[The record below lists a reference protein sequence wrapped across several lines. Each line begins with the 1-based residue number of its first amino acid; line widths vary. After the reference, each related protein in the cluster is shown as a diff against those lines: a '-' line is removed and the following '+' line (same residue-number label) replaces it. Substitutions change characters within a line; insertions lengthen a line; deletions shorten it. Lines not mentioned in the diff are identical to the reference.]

1 MSTSKEHSWAKMSRA
16 VTVCA
21 GSLYKR
27 IHFHCPA
34 CLLQSKYNATAKR
47 VQCQARPQRANA
59 RLLWRALHLRAR
71 SSPCCESRCPQ
82 SWSSQAASHSP
93 ARLDSQ
99 LGERLSLLCL
109 PSQSCS
115 HAGSSQ
121 LSPLQGPWEQHC
133 HVRDLFLLS
142 DTSVHMGTHGPEGP

>member
-1 MSTSKEHSWAKMSRA
+1 MRGAYIKGSIFIALLVCFSQNTMPQLRGCSVRPDHSELMHGCCGGCCIS
-16 VTVCA
+16 
-21 GSLYKR
+21 
-27 IHFHCPA
+27 
-34 CLLQSKYNATAKR
+34 QTA
-47 VQCQARPQRANA
+47 AP
-59 RLLWRALHLRAR
+59 RAR